1 MSLPTGQ
8 VVFIER
14 DVTTHSVL
22 WVLRFPVEELRYAG
36 VFEDKDKKH
45 YTVLK
50 LAGETNYRRIECPS
64 ADQAGMMVTYAAG
77 GGERIYCRTGVK
89 GAWAPVV
96 TPRSAT

>member
-14 DVTTHSVL
+14 DEKTRSVL

-36 VFEDKDKKH
+36 VFEDKEKKH
-45 YTVLK
+45 HAVLK

-64 ADQAGMMVTYAAG
+64 AEQAGVMVTYAAG
-77 GGERIYCRTGVK
+77 GGERIYARNGIRSP
-89 GAWAPVV
+89 WLPVV
-96 TPRSAT
+96 TPRSST